1 MVAAAA
7 YAPPLRASITP
18 VCSKAT
24 MPAKA
29 PYAAAGPLERPTTP
43 AMFAWLGVTS
53 NWASKGPVWE
63 GKESFCQAPVLDRQL
78 VPRSK
83 AGDVFGALGPVAR
96 VDSQASANTTLP
108 ASAAFKMASRL
119 DSLNLKFI
127 LGRSFF

>member
-1 MVAAAA
+1 
-7 YAPPLRASITP
+7 
-18 VCSKAT
+18 
-24 MPAKA
+24 
-29 PYAAAGPLERPTTP
+29 
-43 AMFAWLGVTS
+43 MFAWLGVTS
-53 NWASKGPVWE
+53 NWASKGPAWE